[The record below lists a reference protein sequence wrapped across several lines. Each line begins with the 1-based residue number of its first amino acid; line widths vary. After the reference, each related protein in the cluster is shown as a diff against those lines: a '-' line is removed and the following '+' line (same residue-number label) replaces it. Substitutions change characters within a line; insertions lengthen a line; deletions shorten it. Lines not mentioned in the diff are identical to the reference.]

1 MFNSQERLGV
11 KMKNHNNEGYVLVL
25 AVIILSVLLI
35 LMFSMSNML
44 NSDLSIFRGKN
55 NSSRAFFAAE
65 SAISYGEAT
74 FWISSFWDSDTLE
87 LSDKTDLNSLLEK
100 SSVSSLK
107 RDFFIKD
114 GQPAVKFNAKGIS
127 GGNEKT
133 ITASFYYI
141 NSLFSNAI
149 TALGDIDLANK
160 ATIDGDVYTTGD
172 FDSGNN
178 LDHNGNLYENETD
191 WPWPDGD
198 VFNFEELK
206 DLAAAENSYF
216 YAEDDYTVANNKI
229 TLINEITT
237 NTIDD
242 RVTYIDTADA
252 DGVLGEVKLDQTVNG
267 SGVLIINGDL
277 NFGNNVQINSDSDST
292 DYFLIFVNGDLI
304 IDNANLVEM
313 QGFIYTTGGTEV
325 KNNFLLEGTI
335 ITQDFLTTNNTA
347 TINFDSNFLE
357 TFLDR
362 GITFPVGSSGSK
374 KILYDLFEWKEL

>member
-1 MFNSQERLGV
+1 
-11 KMKNHNNEGYVLVL
+11 MKNNNDGYVLVL

-35 LMFSMSNML
+35 LMFSMSNL
-44 NSDLSIFRGKN
+44 IDSDLSIFRNKN

-74 FWISSFWDSDTLE
+74 FWINSFWDSDTLE
-87 LSDKTDLNSLLEK
+87 LIDKDEINDLLEK

-114 GQPAVKFNAKGIS
+114 AQPAVRFEAKGIS
-127 GGNEKT
+127 GGVEKD

-149 TALGDIDLANK
+149 TAVGNVDLANK

-172 FDSGNN
+172 FDTGNN
-178 LDHNGNLYENETD
+178 FDHNGNLYENQEE
-191 WPWPDGD
+191 WPWIDD
-198 VFNFEELK
+198 VFDFEELK
-206 DLAAAENSYF
+206 DLAAEENSYF
-216 YAEDDYTVANNKI
+216 YADNDYTVENNKI

-237 NTIDD
+237 NPIDNI
-242 RVTYIDTADA
+242 VTYIDTADA
-252 DGVLGEVKLDQTVNG
+252 SGVLGEVKLDQTVNG

-277 NFGNNVQINSDSDST
+277 NFGNNVQINSGVDST

-325 KNNFLLEGTI
+325 KNNFLLEGAI
-335 ITQDFLTTNNTA
+335 ITQDFLTTKNTS
-347 TINFDSNFLE
+347 TINFDINFLE
-357 TFLDR
+357 TFLDK
-362 GITFPVGSSGSK
+362 GITFPEGSSGSK
-374 KILYDLFEWKEL
+374 KILYDLFEWQEL